1 VRPWPSPT
9 ALLPHGPAARAVDAI
24 VEFTPGALL
33 GARLEVRPAL
43 GLFDPARGGIP
54 AWAGIEIM
62 AQVAG
67 LYLGMT
73 RHATGRTHPQDGYL
87 LGARRF
93 EAGVALFPAGAGLLI
108 HAHCL
113 AVTARGAG
121 RFDCHIM
128 SAGKE
133 QATAELI
140 IAYATDQGQET

>member
-1 VRPWPSPT
+1 MNSWPSPA

-24 VEFTPGALL
+24 VEFTPGVGLS
-33 GARLEVRPAL
+33 ARLEVRPAL

-62 AQVAG
+62 AQAAG

-73 RHATGRTHPQDGYL
+73 HHPSGETRPQAGYL
-87 LGARRF
+87 IGARRF
-93 EAGVALFPAGAGLLI
+93 EARVPLFPAGAKLLI
-108 HAHCL
+108 HTHCL
-113 AVTARGAG
+113 AVAAYGAG

-140 IAYATDQGQET
+140 IARAANRGKRI